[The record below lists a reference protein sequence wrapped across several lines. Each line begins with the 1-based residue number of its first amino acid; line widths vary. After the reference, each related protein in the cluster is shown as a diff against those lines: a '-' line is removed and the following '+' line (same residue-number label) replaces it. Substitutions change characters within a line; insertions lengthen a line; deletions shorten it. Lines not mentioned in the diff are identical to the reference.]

1 MIDEDDLYESVSNV
15 VFDTT
20 WSLIE
25 NKTFNAIRRSMN
37 EKTRLEMST
46 VLNTALKFQI
56 RDDPRVSTLN
66 GLRSVFNETY

>member
-1 MIDEDDLYESVSNV
+1 MGHDDIYWAVSYS

-25 NKTFNAIRRSMN
+25 NKTLNTIRGSVV
-37 EKTRLEMST
+37 EKTRLEMSA

-66 GLRSVFNETY
+66 GLRSIFNEIY